1 MFLFK
6 KIITPLFYPLTLCLI
21 LMAAGLFLLWFTH
34 RQRGGRLLVTIG
46 FVLLAVISAGPVSD
60 RILAP
65 LERSFPPFRA
75 FQDRVQ
81 WIVVLGGGHTSDPTL
96 PVTCQISPE
105 SLQRLTEAIRIYRSL
120 PGTKL
125 ILSGGAVF
133 DPASEAE
140 VFHQTARAIGIP
152 SQDLVLSDR
161 ARDTEEE
168 ARFIREMVE
177 GDPLVLVTSAS
188 HMPRAV
194 ALFRRQGMNPIP
206 APAAHLV
213 KQRPGTVPEDFYPS
227 AVALLKVQTAIREY
241 LGMLWLKLSGRL

>member
-21 LMAAGLFLLWFTH
+21 LMAAGLFLLWFTR
-34 RQRGGRLLVTIG
+34 RQRGGRILVTLG
-46 FVLLAVISAGPVSD
+46 VVMLAAVTSAPVSE
-60 RILAP
+60 RILGP
-65 LERSFPPFRA
+65 MERSFPPFRA
-75 FQDRVQ
+75 FQDSAQ
-81 WIVVLGGGHTSDPTL
+81 WIVVLGGGHTSDPAL

-105 SLQRLTEAIRIYRSL
+105 SLQRLTEAIRIYRSR
-120 PGTKL
+120 PGAKL
-125 ILSGGAVF
+125 ILSGGGAF

-140 VFHQTARAIGIP
+140 IFYQTARAIGIP
-152 SQDLVLSDR
+152 SRDLVLSAR

-168 ARFIREMVE
+168 ARCIREMV
-177 GDPLVLVTSAS
+177 GNDPLILVTSAS

-213 KQRPGTVPEDFYPS
+213 KRGPGAVPEDFYPS
-227 AVALLKVQTAIREY
+227 AVALLRVQTAIHEH
-241 LGMLWLKLSGRL
+241 LGMSWLKLSGRL